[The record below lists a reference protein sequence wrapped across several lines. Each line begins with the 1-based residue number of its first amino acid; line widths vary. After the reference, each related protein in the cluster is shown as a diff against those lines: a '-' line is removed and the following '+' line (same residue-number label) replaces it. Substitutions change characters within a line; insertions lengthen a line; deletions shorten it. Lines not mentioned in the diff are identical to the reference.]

1 MPKFEI
7 INGNIV
13 CGREVADKMARKG
26 LVLANYGLT
35 PAKTQAQPSQMLEK
49 CLNNKKNNITMENGS
64 IVMNKSLESK
74 IQSLLARQKE
84 VEFEQSR

>member
-13 CGREVADKMARKG
+13 CGSEIAEKMARKG

-35 PAKTQAQPSQMLEK
+35 PAKTQAPTSQTLET
-49 CLNNKKNNITMENGS
+49 LYNNKKKTIRMENGS
-64 IVMNKSLESK
+64 ISMNKSLEAK
-74 IQSLLARQKE
+74 LQSLLARQSE
-84 VEFEQSR
+84 AEFEQIR